1 MLARQSIFCNYRL
14 LIFFSLFFRI
24 CSFTIRVPG
33 FGAVELDLNY
43 VCECDCGKPSMAV
56 SHFEWNFCAWTLCLE
71 WCNHQKD
78 RCKTWRTSL
87 ECESGSKREKN
98 KASMATSLEK
108 KVSPSFPHAIIS
120 LSLEM
125 ILKIEPRNSED
136 LLGTQILFQL
146 LKKSLQIFL
155 FLLPPRPSPSRFYVH
170 KYPETFIFF
179 PSWIKIKEIR
189 LLFLWVAFS

>member
-87 ECESGSKREKN
+87 ECESGSKTEKIR
-98 KASMATSLEK
+98 LLWRLPWK
-108 KVSPSFPHAIIS
+108 KKFPPRFPMPSYH
-120 LSLEM
+120 SLEM
-125 ILKIEPRNSED
+125 ILKIEPRNSKD
-136 LLGTQILFQL
+136 LLGIQILFQL

-155 FLLPPRPSPSRFYVH
+155 FLLPPRLSPSRFYVH

>member
-1 MLARQSIFCNYRL
+1 MHGLLVLNDVITKKIGVKLEGQAWSARAAPKGKKIRL
-14 LIFFSLFFRI
+14 L
-24 CSFTIRVPG
+24 
-33 FGAVELDLNY
+33 
-43 VCECDCGKPSMAV
+43 
-56 SHFEWNFCAWTLCLE
+56 
-71 WCNHQKD
+71 
-78 RCKTWRTSL
+78 WRL
-87 ECESGSKREKN
+87 PW
-98 KASMATSLEK
+98 K

>member
-1 MLARQSIFCNYRL
+1 MNEIFVHGLFVLNDVITKKIGVKLEGQAWSARAAPKGKKIRL
-14 LIFFSLFFRI
+14 L
-24 CSFTIRVPG
+24 
-33 FGAVELDLNY
+33 
-43 VCECDCGKPSMAV
+43 
-56 SHFEWNFCAWTLCLE
+56 
-71 WCNHQKD
+71 
-78 RCKTWRTSL
+78 WRL
-87 ECESGSKREKN
+87 PWK
-98 KASMATSLEK
+98 K

-125 ILKIEPRNSED
+125 ILKIEPRNTED

>member
-108 KVSPSFPHAIIS
+108 KSFPLVSPCHHITLSWNDFENWTKKFGRFIRYSNFIS
-120 LSLEM
+120 VAKKKSA
-125 ILKIEPRNSED
+125 D
-136 LLGTQILFQL
+136 LLI
-146 LKKSLQIFL
+146 S
-155 FLLPPRPSPSRFYVH
+155 PPS
-170 KYPETFIFF
+170 
-179 PSWIKIKEIR
+179 
-189 LLFLWVAFS
+189 

>member
-1 MLARQSIFCNYRL
+1 MNEIFVHGLFVLNDVITKKIGVKLEGQAWSAR
-14 LIFFSLFFRI
+14 
-24 CSFTIRVPG
+24 TAPK
-33 FGAVELDLNY
+33 
-43 VCECDCGKPSMAV
+43 GK
-56 SHFEWNFCAWTLCLE
+56 
-71 WCNHQKD
+71 
-78 RCKTWRTSL
+78 
-87 ECESGSKREKN
+87 KN

-108 KVSPSFPHAIIS
+108 KVSPSFPRAIIS

-136 LLGTQILFQL
+136 LLGIQILFQL

-155 FLLPPRPSPSRFYVH
+155 FLLPPRPSPSRFDVH

-179 PSWIKIKEIR
+179 QSWIKIKEIR

>member
-1 MLARQSIFCNYRL
+1 MNEIFVHG
-14 LIFFSLFFRI
+14 LF
-24 CSFTIRVPG
+24 V
-33 FGAVELDLNY
+33 LND
-43 VCECDCGKPSMAV
+43 VITKKIDVKLEGQ
-56 SHFEWNFCAWTLCLE
+56 AW
-71 WCNHQKD
+71 
-78 RCKTWRTSL
+78 SAAP
-87 ECESGSKREKN
+87 KRKKN

-155 FLLPPRPSPSRFYVH
+155 FLLLPRPSPSRFYVH